1 MELKGYI
8 MSVKE
13 FEPVAGLSIQEAIAK
28 SVRMANDDTVIAYIN
43 DIVMCIDKKTNVY
56 QAHDEYQQKF
66 KLKIE
71 IDKMKQGN
79 QR

>member
-1 MELKGYI
+1 

-13 FEPVAGLSIQEAIAK
+13 FEPVAGLTIPEAIER
-28 SVRMANDDTVIAYIN
+28 SVRMANDDIIVTYIN